1 MVIYEKIDVPCS
13 KVYFKGMT
21 MPTFLHIYIYT
32 RVCVYSRTREKENRD
47 GRRNQVEA
55 GWFGREKGE
64 RVHKIVGVTI

>member
-1 MVIYEKIDVPCS
+1 MLESIFQGDDDAHL
-13 KVYFKGMT
+13 
-21 MPTFLHIYIYT
+21 PTYIYIYT
-32 RVCVYSRTREKENRD
+32 CVCIFTNEGKENRD

>member
-1 MVIYEKIDVPCS
+1 MLESIFQGDDDAHL
-13 KVYFKGMT
+13 
-21 MPTFLHIYIYT
+21 PTYIYIHVC
-32 RVCVYSRTREKENRD
+32 VCVYSRTREKENRD

>member
-1 MVIYEKIDVPCS
+1 MLESIFQGDDDAHL
-13 KVYFKGMT
+13 
-21 MPTFLHIYIYT
+21 PTYIYT
-32 RVCVYSRTREKENRD
+32 RVYSRTREKENRD

>member
-21 MPTFLHIYIYT
+21 MPIFLYIHIHT
-32 RVCVYSRTREKENRD
+32 RVCIYSRTREKENRD

-55 GWFGREKGE
+55 AWKERGEGE

>member
-1 MVIYEKIDVPCS
+1 MLESIFQGDDDAHLS
-13 KVYFKGMT
+13 T
-21 MPTFLHIYIYT
+21 YIYT